1 MAMDR
6 AEKIGLASAAGG
18 HALLFV
24 ALSLSLIQ
32 PAQTPPSPP
41 PVSVSL
47 IGETSLKSTAPAPSA
62 EPAPSEASELG
73 MPQDSAPPKPA
84 MAEPTERMAPP
95 APPIAKPLAKPV
107 ERKIEPPQAEP
118 VKRSPAKA
126 EPVKAAP
133 KPVAKNA
140 TSPPKAPPSK
150 ATPMPKTAASSKAA
164 SAASATKAAATKP
177 AAKSGTGAAGTT
189 AQPAK
194 GGRLG
199 KDFLKGIA
207 DEGQGKVPAAPAAA
221 IGADV
226 QRSLSQQIS
235 RELKPHWRVPPG
247 VDSDKLVTILA
258 WDMDGNGK
266 LMGRPRVVGQS
277 GINAS
282 NRPQAAIH
290 AENAITAVIRA
301 APFDLPAD
309 YYSVWKSVEKF
320 EFNRKLAQ

>member
-6 AEKIGLASAAGG
+6 AEKIGLASAAAG
-18 HALLFV
+18 HVLLFV
-24 ALSLSLIQ
+24 ALSLSLIR
-32 PAQTPPSPP
+32 PAQTPPPPP

-47 IGETSLKSTAPAPSA
+47 IGETALKSTAPAPAA
-62 EPAPSEASELG
+62 EPAPSVASELG
-73 MPQDSAPPKPA
+73 APQDAAPPKPVEA
-84 MAEPTERMAPP
+84 PPTEKIAPP
-95 APPIAKPLAKPV
+95 APPVARPLPKPV
-107 ERKIEPPQAEP
+107 ERNIAPPKVEP
-118 VKRSPAKA
+118 VKRAAAKA
-126 EPVKAAP
+126 EPVKAPP
-133 KPVAKNA
+133 KPAVKKVTAA
-140 TSPPKAPPSK
+140 PASTPKAS
-150 ATPMPKTAASSKAA
+150 ASSKSA
-164 SAASATKAAATKP
+164 SAASSSKATATKSAT
-177 AAKSGTGAAGTT
+177 KSGTGTAGAT

-221 IGADV
+221 IGAEV

-258 WDMDGNGK
+258 WDMDGNGR
-266 LMGRPRVVGQS
+266 LIGRPRIVSQS

-282 NRPQAAIH
+282 NRPQAALH

-309 YYSVWKSVEKF
+309 YYSVWKNVEKF